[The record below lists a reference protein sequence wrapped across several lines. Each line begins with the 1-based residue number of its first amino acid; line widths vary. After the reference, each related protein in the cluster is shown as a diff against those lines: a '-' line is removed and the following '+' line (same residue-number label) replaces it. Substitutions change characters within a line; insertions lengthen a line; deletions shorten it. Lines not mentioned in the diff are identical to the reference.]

1 MLFISAQGGAL
12 LSPAA
17 AWAWEE
23 EARGM
28 AFDLLLGLHALHAA
42 DVAHRD
48 LKPANILLGPPVTD
62 HAPGCDCK
70 LCTGKVKLCIA
81 DFGLGRLLKLEKEKE
96 KEASDGA
103 SGGGGGGGGGGGPLP
118 LTFEV
123 VTPGYKAPELLSAT
137 MPQDNNGLG
146 GGGCYDGKKI
156 DSWSA
161 GAIVAEMLADFGAR
175 DQLAQEDAPSKGKH
189 WLFGSERTDVFPLL
203 GYPSEREWHDI
214 AKHAGGMEG
223 VENLKAALVRDL
235 RECDVADELN
245 KGAGLPLIPL
255 APGTRVHPVRR
266 PGGEGLAGAPRY
278 PALELISG
286 LLAFSP
292 DQRWDTKTALSCE
305 WFQPL
310 RKLYPAAIEEAEG
323 AGRAAKRTLEAL
335 CCRELDGK
343 DGEHAFHALAEMV
356 HPGWRSSWKKLN
368 GERGVDWAA
377 VDGVQ
382 FQVAR
387 GGGGVDAPL
396 LGAKEV

>member
-1 MLFISAQGGAL
+1 MLFISAQGGAP

-17 AWAWEE
+17 ARAWEE

-28 AFDLLLGLHALHAA
+28 AWDLLLGLHALHTA

-62 HAPGCDCK
+62 HALGCECK
-70 LCTGKVKLCIA
+70 LCTGKVNLCIA

-96 KEASDGA
+96 ASGVT
-103 SGGGGGGGGGGGPLP
+103 SGGGGGGPPLP

-123 VTPGYKAPELLSAT
+123 VTPGYKAPELLCAT
-137 MPQDNNGLG
+137 MPQENNGLG
-146 GGGCYDGKKI
+146 GGGCYDGKLI
-156 DSWSA
+156 DCWSA

-175 DQLAQEDAPSKGKH
+175 DQLAQDDAPSKGKH

-203 GYPSEREWHDI
+203 GYPTEHEWRDI
-214 AKHAGGMEG
+214 AKHAGGEEG
-223 VENLKAALVRDL
+223 VENMKAALVRDL
-235 RECDVADELN
+235 RECDVADALN
-245 KGAGLPLIPL
+245 RGAGLPLIPL
-255 APGTRVHPVRR
+255 APGARMYPVGR
-266 PGGEGLAGAPRY
+266 PGGGGLAGTPRF

-292 DQRWDTKTALSCE
+292 EQRWDTKTALCCE

-310 RKLYPAAIEEAEG
+310 RKQHPAAIEEAEG

-335 CCRELDGK
+335 CCRELDGS

-356 HPGWRSSWKKLN
+356 HPGWRSGWKKFN
-368 GERGVDWAA
+368 GERAVDWAA
-377 VDGVQ
+377 VDGVKLE
-382 FQVAR
+382 VER
-387 GGGGVDAPL
+387 GAGVDAPL
-396 LGAKEV
+396 LGAKKV